1 MNPARSFTSPL
12 RHATM
17 FLRHFMVKGFPMTT
31 AVVLLG
37 MFVGFQGPA
46 VADVMENS
54 AYVGSKTTLK
64 MSPSGCHRKGKA
76 KSLDTVLGFGEAG
89 PFYGEWG
96 MTLFSSDIELV
107 LFGPYIE
114 RKPNKELTMGL
125 DAESLDEV
133 ISFIDYYV
141 EINCN
146 GEVTDAQ
153 RGAYEVSRG
162 QGKLSKDGG
171 KIKVSIEVKGKY
183 TKNKGKTD
191 NIKFKLDGK
200 TNFDPDAQNPLFPAA
215 EPL

>member
-1 MNPARSFTSPL
+1 MMQ
-12 RHATM
+12 HAI
-17 FLRHFMVKGFPMTT
+17 G
-31 AVVLLG
+31 
-37 MFVGFQGPA
+37 
-46 VADVMENS
+46 
-54 AYVGSKTTLK
+54 LK
-64 MSPSGCHRKGKA
+64 DKSPSNFLMTIKQTHITNQKA
-76 KSLDTVLGFGEAG
+76 QNVFRSSLPPSWLIREQHPDFH
-89 PFYGEWG
+89 
-96 MTLFSSDIELV
+96 
-107 LFGPYIE
+107 
-114 RKPNKELTMGL
+114 
-125 DAESLDEV
+125 
-133 ISFIDYYV
+133 IDYYV